1 MKKLIKNALSI
12 VTNFLEDV
20 FVKDDSPIPRRTRRL
35 LESTPSEDSNNLDY
49 KDKLYLLQNQTVIG
63 KECLEK
69 GYAIVKFPSGR
80 IFKIR
85 ELG

>member
-1 MKKLIKNALSI
+1 MKLFKHGLDII
-12 VTNFLEDV
+12 TNFLEDV
-20 FVKDDSPIPRRTRRL
+20 FVKDDTPIPKRTRRL
-35 LESTPSEDSNNLDY
+35 LESASIEESNNLDY
-49 KDKLYLLQNQTVIG
+49 RDTLYLLQNQTVIG

-80 IFKIR
+80 IFKVR